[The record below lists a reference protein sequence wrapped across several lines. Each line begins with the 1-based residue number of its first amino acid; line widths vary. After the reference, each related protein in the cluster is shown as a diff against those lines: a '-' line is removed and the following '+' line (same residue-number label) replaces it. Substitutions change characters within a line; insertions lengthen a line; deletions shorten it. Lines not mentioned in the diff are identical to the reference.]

1 MPQNSNQQSDGQQV
15 IAKDLNN
22 VMDLMNHEAVSYQKT
37 KVYSQQVRSDD
48 AKQLLDR
55 VCQHHKQ
62 NFTCKQRM
70 SAYSTLI
77 AETTCPNLRT
87 MLQDLFVEAAEDQYA
102 IFDFMHKQG
111 WYPVKQAKQ
120 EDITQAKEKA
130 EQLKTSLQS

>member
-55 VCQHHKQ
+55 VFQHHKQ
-62 NFTCKQRM
+62 NFAC
-70 SAYSTLI
+70 LD
-77 AETTCPNLRT
+77 E
-87 MLQDLFVEAAEDQYA
+87 F
-102 IFDFMHKQG
+102 
-111 WYPVKQAKQ
+111 
-120 EDITQAKEKA
+120 ITSQK
-130 EQLKTSLQS
+130 

>member
-15 IAKDLNN
+15 IAKD

-62 NFTCKQRM
+62 NFAC
-70 SAYSTLI
+70 LD
-77 AETTCPNLRT
+77 E
-87 MLQDLFVEAAEDQYA
+87 F
-102 IFDFMHKQG
+102 
-111 WYPVKQAKQ
+111 
-120 EDITQAKEKA
+120 ITSQK
-130 EQLKTSLQS
+130 

>member
-62 NFTCKQRM
+62 NFTC
-70 SAYSTLI
+70 LDEFI
-77 AETTCPNLRT
+77 AG
-87 MLQDLFVEAAEDQYA
+87 Q
-102 IFDFMHKQG
+102 K
-111 WYPVKQAKQ
+111 
-120 EDITQAKEKA
+120 
-130 EQLKTSLQS
+130 